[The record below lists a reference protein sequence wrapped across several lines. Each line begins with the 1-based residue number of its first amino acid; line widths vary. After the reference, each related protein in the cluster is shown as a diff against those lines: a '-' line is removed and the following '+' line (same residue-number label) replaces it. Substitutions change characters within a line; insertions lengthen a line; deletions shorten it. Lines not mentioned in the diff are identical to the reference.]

1 LGIGSGG
8 SGGSSASL
16 TSGGGT
22 VTFGAGQTSAY
33 LSLQAE
39 RDALVEGT
47 EGFRVT
53 VLGGSG
59 YQAGGSGGSGG
70 AWGAAADIRIT
81 DVSPLVSVEQT
92 VSVGGQ
98 YSNSSGG
105 AGTAAATSAQTLVLS
120 ASVAGLNGPITGS
133 IVFMDGSAVLG
144 TATLSGG
151 FANLTA
157 PAAWT
162 VGTHSFTA
170 HYGGDAFHTASVS
183 DADTVLVSPDVYQ
196 TRQGQPLIVSAQAGL
211 LRLDPNA
218 DPASTATSSLVEG
231 PSHGT
236 LTTFDDGSFVY
247 NPNPG
252 YLGTETFTYRA
263 GNPLGVGTVAITV
276 FDTAPVAAADSYT
289 VPHGRTFALG
299 LGQGILSNDSDAD
312 GDRLSSRLITGPAHG
327 TLALNPY
334 GIFSYTPNPGFIGA
348 DSFTYVAGDG
358 AMESAPALVA
368 LNVVDTAPGGQ
379 NRSYSTS
386 PDLPLRITTGGL
398 LEGATDPEG
407 DTLSAILVAGPA
419 NGRVSLAR
427 DGSFGYLANQGF
439 TGLDH
444 FTFRITDGALES
456 ATYTAS
462 IQIAGAAPST
472 VDGQFSV
479 VHDGTLF
486 VPFDRGLSTLATS
499 NNPNGTLSFA
509 LSAGPSHGTVTVYAR
524 GAFTYTPDAGYT
536 GDDSFSFTASDG
548 YVSSGAATVVI
559 HVTDVAPTAAAKTF
573 AAVGGRPLLAS
584 AFDGVLSG
592 ASDADGDWIT
602 ASLVSGPGHG
612 ALSLNADGSF
622 VYTPDDGFVGTDTFS
637 FRPFDGVQYGLAAVV
652 SLAVGLDPDLPGAAA
667 PTATNDTL
675 QILHDTTLTVAASL
689 GILANDNDPGGRPPT
704 AQLVAGPA
712 HGTLVLNARGSFQY
726 VPHAGYVGS
735 DSFTYKAHNGK
746 AGSETATVFLAVTD
760 AAPTAAPS
768 SHTAPHGRT
777 LVVPISR
784 GVLAGA
790 SDADGDLLSA
800 ILVGSPSHG
809 TVALAADG
817 SFAYIPDAGYVG
829 FDTFTFAASDGVLAG
844 AATTVTILLTDGAPT
859 AGATQY
865 QINRDGVLVVA
876 AWNGVLTAAGDPEGD
891 AVAAVL
897 LTGPAHGSLDLHADG
912 SFVYT
917 PHAGYVGS
925 DSFSFSPTDGLLAGS
940 PVTVGLTVVNP
951 PRSPRTPY
959 SCSRPTR
966 R

>member
-1 LGIGSGG
+1 
-8 SGGSSASL
+8 
-16 TSGGGT
+16 
-22 VTFGAGQTSAY
+22 
-33 LSLQAE
+33 
-39 RDALVEGT
+39 
-47 EGFRVT
+47 
-53 VLGGSG
+53 
-59 YQAGGSGGSGG
+59 
-70 AWGAAADIRIT
+70 
-81 DVSPLVSVEQT
+81 
-92 VSVGGQ
+92 
-98 YSNSSGG
+98 
-105 AGTAAATSAQTLVLS
+105 
-120 ASVAGLNGPITGS
+120 
-133 IVFMDGSAVLG
+133 
-144 TATLSGG
+144 
-151 FANLTA
+151 
-157 PAAWT
+157 
-162 VGTHSFTA
+162 
-170 HYGGDAFHTASVS
+170 
-183 DADTVLVSPDVYQ
+183 LVSPDLYQ

-252 YLGTETFTYRA
+252 YLGTDTFTYRA

-536 GDDSFSFTASDG
+536 GDDSLLVHRERWLRVERRGHGRDPRHRRRSHRGREDVRRRRRPAPPRFGVRRRPFGGERRGRRLDHGLARERARPRRPVAERGREFRLQPPTTAS
-548 YVSSGAATVVI
+548 SERTPS
-559 HVTDVAPTAAAKTF
+559 
-573 AAVGGRPLLAS
+573 RS
-584 AFDGVLSG
+584 ALS
-592 ASDADGDWIT
+592 T
-602 ASLVSGPGHG
+602 ASNTVSPRW
-612 ALSLNADGSF
+612 SPWRWGS
-622 VYTPDDGFVGTDTFS
+622 T
-637 FRPFDGVQYGLAAVV
+637 
-652 SLAVGLDPDLPGAAA
+652 
-667 PTATNDTL
+667 
-675 QILHDTTLTVAASL
+675 
-689 GILANDNDPGGRPPT
+689 
-704 AQLVAGPA
+704 
-712 HGTLVLNARGSFQY
+712 
-726 VPHAGYVGS
+726 
-735 DSFTYKAHNGK
+735 
-746 AGSETATVFLAVTD
+746 
-760 AAPTAAPS
+760 
-768 SHTAPHGRT
+768 
-777 LVVPISR
+777 PISPAPR
-784 GVLAGA
+784 
-790 SDADGDLLSA
+790 
-800 ILVGSPSHG
+800 PRRRR
-809 TVALAADG
+809 
-817 SFAYIPDAGYVG
+817 
-829 FDTFTFAASDGVLAG
+829 
-844 AATTVTILLTDGAPT
+844 TTRSKSCT
-859 AGATQY
+859 
-865 QINRDGVLVVA
+865 
-876 AWNGVLTAAGDPEGD
+876 
-891 AVAAVL
+891 
-897 LTGPAHGSLDLHADG
+897 
-912 SFVYT
+912 T
-917 PHAGYVGS
+917 P
-925 DSFSFSPTDGLLAGS
+925 P
-940 PVTVGLTVVNP
+940 
-951 PRSPRTPY
+951 
-959 SCSRPTR
+959 
-966 R
+966 